1 MRFKRTYINKLVS
14 FADRYFTYDRR
25 KMRREDASALFDFA
39 AHNDN
44 TKTHVSI
51 DSTKYGIYVCIRK
64 NDKIL
69 FSKILHTYK
78 EVAYFKRMIRCLG

>member
-14 FADRYFTYDRR
+14 FADRYFTYDWR
-25 KMRREDASALFDFA
+25 KMRREDASANFDFSA
-39 AHNDN
+39 RNDD
-44 TKTHVSI
+44 TKTRVVI
-51 DSTKYGIYVCIRK
+51 DRVKCGIFVCIRK
-64 NDKIL
+64 DNKIL